1 MSRVAES
8 IPGEEG
14 GVGGVR
20 GGEEVGRQEAGRGGL
35 RRRRAGR
42 GMETMHYYRVYCTL
56 KRKLSCKKY
65 EFILWQHNYK
75 DLVHCTGSLVFP
87 DHVSNS
93 RQVYGKPDS
102 TFLHLGWTSL
112 EILQRKQASF
122 DSCQF

>member
-8 IPGEEG
+8 ISGEEG

-65 EFILWQHNYK
+65 EFILWQHDYK
-75 DLVHCTGSLVFP
+75 DLVQVAWFFQTMSRLVDRFMP
-87 DHVSNS
+87 N
-93 RQVYGKPDS
+93 
-102 TFLHLGWTSL
+102 L
-112 EILQRKQASF
+112 ILLF
-122 DSCQF
+122 CI